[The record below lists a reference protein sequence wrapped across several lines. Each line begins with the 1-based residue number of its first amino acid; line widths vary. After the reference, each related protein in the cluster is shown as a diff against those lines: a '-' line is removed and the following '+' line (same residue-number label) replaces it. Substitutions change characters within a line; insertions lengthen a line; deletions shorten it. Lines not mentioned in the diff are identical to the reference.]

1 MIKFLALVVLAMI
14 LAIAPVAIAAQPL
27 FVAYPPPN
35 HQTTVDRIFLIG
47 TAPPSGQVLVNG
59 NQIPRTQAGHFAP
72 TFPLQVGENVFIL
85 RYKNQEVKIKV
96 TRQPSQAA
104 IPLGLAF
111 AKDSLTPKVDV
122 ATLPGEYIC
131 FGAIAPMNAQVSVKL
146 AGEIIPLKA
155 RSQVELPDNKSV
167 LLGENSPI
175 KTGTQQYQG
184 CAKTPP
190 NPPLVRGGIESDT
203 PLLRGGIESDTPLL
217 RGGIESDTSLARGI
231 ESDTSLARGI
241 ESDTSLARGIESDT
255 SLARGIESDTS
266 LARGIK
272 SDTSLARGIESDTS
286 LARGIESDTS
296 LARGIESDTSLA
308 REGIQSDTQINN
320 SKKVDLGVPVF
331 ELTMNNQTV
340 SQQGT
345 GKISILSPADLEVA
359 EVTAEPGVAR
369 TGASTD
375 FSRMTPLPKGTR
387 ATIIGR
393 EGEWIRLDYGAW
405 IKASEV
411 KIVKDTV
418 PPRSLIRSARSR
430 QVPGWTEVLFP
441 LEIPVPVTVQEGSG
455 TFTLT
460 LYNTTAQTDIIRL
473 DDDPVISLL
482 TWQQISPLQ
491 LQYTFNLKSAQQWG
505 YKLRYDGTTLVLSLK
520 HPPVKA
526 SQMANPPAKPLSGIK
541 ILLDPGH
548 GGPEDSGG
556 VGPTGYRE
564 KTVALIVSKLVRQE
578 LVNRGANVVMTR
590 VEDVDL
596 DLPPR
601 VEMIQK
607 EAPAIAISL
616 HYNALPDNGDA
627 INTKGVGAFWF
638 HPQAHSLAMFLHN
651 YLVAKLN
658 RPSYGVFWN
667 NLAMTRPAVAPSVLM
682 ELGFMINPD
691 EFEWIVN
698 ATEQQK
704 LAEAIAQG
712 IIEWFAS
719 VK

>member
-1 MIKFLALVVLAMI
+1 MFGMIV
-14 LAIAPVAIAAQPL
+14 AIASVAVAAQPL
-27 FVAYPPPN
+27 FVAYPPAN
-35 HQTTVDRIFLIG
+35 HKTTADRIFSIG
-47 TAPPSGQVLVNG
+47 TAPPPGEVSVNG
-59 NQIPRTQAGHFAP
+59 NQISRTAAGHFAP
-72 TFPLQVGENVFIL
+72 TFPLQLGENVFTL
-85 RYKNQEVKIKV
+85 RYENQEVKIKV
-96 TRQPSQAA
+96 TRESNQPEV
-104 IPLGLAF
+104 PVGLAF

-122 ATLPGEYIC
+122 ASLPGEYIC
-131 FGAIAPMNAQVSVKL
+131 FGAIAPANAQVSVKL
-146 AGEIIPLKA
+146 AGVTIPLKA

-175 KTGTQQYQG
+175 KKDGSQQYQG

-190 NPPLVRGGIESDT
+190 NPPLARGGNESNA
-203 PLLRGGIESDTPLL
+203 P
-217 RGGIESDTSLARGI
+217 LARGGN
-231 ESDTSLARGI
+231 ESNSSLPKGEKI
-241 ESDTSLARGIESDT
+241 
-255 SLARGIESDTS
+255 
-266 LARGIK
+266 
-272 SDTSLARGIESDTS
+272 
-286 LARGIESDTS
+286 
-296 LARGIESDTSLA
+296 
-308 REGIQSDTQINN
+308 
-320 SKKVDLGVPVF
+320 DLGVPLF
-331 ELTMNNQTV
+331 ELTMNDRTI

-345 GKISILSPADLEVA
+345 GKISILSPAELEVA
-359 EVTAEPGVAR
+359 EVKAEPGVAR

-387 ATIIGR
+387 ATVIGR

-411 KIVKDTV
+411 QIVKDAV
-418 PPRSLIRSARSR
+418 PPRSIIRSARSR
-430 QVPGWTEVLFP
+430 QVSGWTEVLFP
-441 LEIPVPVTVQEGSG
+441 LETPVPVTVQEGER

-482 TWQQISPLQ
+482 AWQQISPLQ
-491 LQYTFNLKSAQQWG
+491 VQYTFNLKSAQQWG

-520 HPPVKA
+520 HPPAKTSMMPV
-526 SQMANPPAKPLSGIK
+526 SQAKPLSGIK
-541 ILLDPGH
+541 ILIDPGH
-548 GGPEDSGG
+548 GGPQDSGA
-556 VGPTGYRE
+556 VGPAGMRE
-564 KTVALIVSKLVRQE
+564 KTVALIVSKLVQEE
-578 LVNRGANVVMTR
+578 LVNRGANVLMTR

-607 EAPAIAISL
+607 EEPAIAISI

-682 ELGFMINPD
+682 ELGFMINPE

-698 ATEQQK
+698 PTEQKK

-712 IIEWFAS
+712 VTEWFAS

>member
-1 MIKFLALVVLAMI
+1 MPSPYGDIECTLIKLMKKFLGLVVFGMI
-14 LAIAPVAIAAQPL
+14 LAIASVAVAAQPL
-27 FVAYPPPN
+27 FVAYPPAN

-47 TAPPSGQVLVNG
+47 TAPPAGQVSVNG
-59 NQIPRTQAGHFAP
+59 NLISRNTAGHFAP
-72 TFPLQVGENVFIL
+72 TFPLQLGENIFTL
-85 RYKNQEVKIKV
+85 RYQNQQVKIKV
-96 TRQPSQAA
+96 TRQPNQ
-104 IPLGLAF
+104 PQVPVGLAF

-122 ATLPGEYIC
+122 ASLPGEYIC
-131 FGAIAPMNAQVSVKL
+131 FGAIAPRNAQVVVKF
-146 AGEIIPLKA
+146 ADVTIPLKA

-175 KTGTQQYQG
+175 KNGGGEQYQG

-190 NPPLVRGGIESDT
+190 NPTLPTGGNESNYQLT
-203 PLLRGGIESDTPLL
+203 NG
-217 RGGIESDTSLARGI
+217 
-231 ESDTSLARGI
+231 
-241 ESDTSLARGIESDT
+241 
-255 SLARGIESDTS
+255 
-266 LARGIK
+266 
-272 SDTSLARGIESDTS
+272 
-286 LARGIESDTS
+286 
-296 LARGIESDTSLA
+296 
-308 REGIQSDTQINN
+308 
-320 SKKVDLGVPVF
+320 KKVDLGVPVF

-340 SQQGT
+340 SQTGT
-345 GKISILSPADLEVA
+345 GKISILSPAELEIA

-387 ATIIGR
+387 ATITGR
-393 EGEWIRLDYGAW
+393 EGEWVRLDYGAW

-411 KIVKDTV
+411 RIVKDAV
-418 PPRSLIRSARSR
+418 PVRSIIRSARSR

-441 LEIPVPVTVQEGSG
+441 LEIPVPVTVQEGER

-473 DDDPVISLL
+473 DDDPVISRL

-491 LQYTFNLKSAQQWG
+491 VQYTFNLKSVQQWG

-520 HPPVKA
+520 HPPVQAGKIPV
-526 SQMANPPAKPLSGIK
+526 SSEKPLSGIK

-548 GGPEDSGG
+548 GGPQDSGG

-564 KTVALIVSKLVRQE
+564 KTVALIMSKLVRSE

-596 DLPPR
+596 DLLPR
-601 VEMIQK
+601 VQMIQK
-607 EAPAIAISL
+607 EEPAIAISI

-638 HPQAHSLAMFLHN
+638 NPQSHSLAIFLQN

-667 NLAMTRPAVAPSVLM
+667 NLAMTRPAVTPSVLM

-698 ATEQQK
+698 PTEQKK
-704 LAEAIAQG
+704 LAEAMAQG
-712 IIEWFAS
+712 ITEWFAS
-719 VK
+719 VQS

>member
-1 MIKFLALVVLAMI
+1 MLGIVLS
-14 LAIAPVAIAAQPL
+14 IASVAVAAQPL
-27 FVAYPPPN
+27 FVAYPPAN
-35 HQTTVDRIFLIG
+35 HKTTADRIFLIG
-47 TAPPSGQVLVNG
+47 TAPPAGQVSVNG
-59 NQIPRTQAGHFAP
+59 SQISRTAAGHFAP
-72 TFPLQVGENVFIL
+72 TFPLQLGENVFSL
-85 RYKNQEVKIKV
+85 RYQNQQVKIQV
-96 TRQPSQAA
+96 TRQSNQPEVPA
-104 IPLGLAF
+104 GLAF

-122 ATLPGEYIC
+122 ASLPGEYIC
-131 FGAIAPMNAQVSVKL
+131 FGAIAPANAQVSVKL
-146 AGEIIPLKA
+146 AGVTIPLKA

-175 KTGTQQYQG
+175 KKGGSEQYQG
-184 CAKTPP
+184 CAKTP
-190 NPPLVRGGIESDT
+190 E
-203 PLLRGGIESDTPLL
+203 
-217 RGGIESDTSLARGI
+217 
-231 ESDTSLARGI
+231 
-241 ESDTSLARGIESDT
+241 
-255 SLARGIESDTS
+255 
-266 LARGIK
+266 
-272 SDTSLARGIESDTS
+272 
-286 LARGIESDTS
+286 
-296 LARGIESDTSLA
+296 
-308 REGIQSDTQINN
+308 N
-320 SKKVDLGVPVF
+320 SPSSKGEKLEFGVPLF
-331 ELTMNNQTV
+331 ELTVNNQTI
-340 SQQGT
+340 SQSGT
-345 GKISILSPADLEVA
+345 GKISILSPAELEVA

-387 ATIIGR
+387 AAITGR

-411 KIVKDTV
+411 RIVKDAV
-418 PPRSLIRSARSR
+418 PPRSIIRSARSR
-430 QVPGWTEVLFP
+430 QVSGWTEVLFP
-441 LEIPVPVTVQEGSG
+441 LETPVPVTVQEGEK
-455 TFTLT
+455 TFNLT

-473 DDDPVISLL
+473 DDDPVISRLA
-482 TWQQISPLQ
+482 WQQISPLQ
-491 LQYTFNLKSAQQWG
+491 VQYTFNLKSAQHWG

-520 HPPVKA
+520 HPPVRSGKMPDP
-526 SQMANPPAKPLSGIK
+526 QEKPLSGIK

-548 GGPEDSGG
+548 GGPQDSGG

-564 KTVALIVSKLVRQE
+564 KAVALIVSKLVREE

-607 EAPAIAISL
+607 EEPAIAISL

-638 HPQAHSLAMFLHN
+638 HPQAHSLGMFLHN

-682 ELGFMINPD
+682 ELGFMINPE

-698 ATEQQK
+698 PTEQKK

-712 IIEWFAS
+712 ITEWFAS

>member
-1 MIKFLALVVLAMI
+1 MRKFLGLVVFGMI
-14 LAIAPVAIAAQPL
+14 IAIASVAVAAQPL
-27 FVAYPPPN
+27 FVAYPPAN
-35 HQTTVDRIFLIG
+35 HKTIADRIFLIG
-47 TAPPSGQVLVNG
+47 TAPPTGQVSVNG
-59 NQIPRTQAGHFAP
+59 NQISRTAAGHFAP
-72 TFPLQVGENVFIL
+72 TFPLQLGENVFSL
-85 RYKNQEVKIKV
+85 RYENQLVKIQV
-96 TRQPSQAA
+96 TRQSNQPEVPA
-104 IPLGLAF
+104 GLAF

-122 ATLPGEYIC
+122 ASLPGEYIC
-131 FGAIAPMNAQVSVKL
+131 FGAIAPANATVLVKL
-146 AGEIIPLKA
+146 AGATIPLKA

-167 LLGENSPI
+167 LLGENSPV
-175 KTGTQQYQG
+175 KKGGSEQYQG
-184 CAKTPP
+184 CAKTPAD
-190 NPPLVRGGIESDT
+190 S
-203 PLLRGGIESDTPLL
+203 
-217 RGGIESDTSLARGI
+217 SL
-231 ESDTSLARGI
+231 E
-241 ESDTSLARGIESDT
+241 
-255 SLARGIESDTS
+255 
-266 LARGIK
+266 
-272 SDTSLARGIESDTS
+272 
-286 LARGIESDTS
+286 
-296 LARGIESDTSLA
+296 
-308 REGIQSDTQINN
+308 N
-320 SKKVDLGVPVF
+320 SKKVDLGVPLF
-331 ELTMNNQTV
+331 ELTINNQTI

-345 GKISILSPADLEVA
+345 GKISILSPAELEIA
-359 EVTAEPGVAR
+359 EVTSEAGVAR

-387 ATIIGR
+387 ATVTGR

-411 KIVKDTV
+411 RIVKDAV
-418 PPRSLIRSARSR
+418 PVRSIIRSARSR
-430 QVPGWTEVLFP
+430 QVSGWTEVLFP
-441 LEIPVPVTVQEGSG
+441 LETPVPVTVQEGEK

-473 DDDPVISLL
+473 DDDPVISRLA
-482 TWQQISPLQ
+482 WQQISPLQ
-491 LQYTFNLKSAQQWG
+491 VQYTFNLKSAQHWG

-520 HPPVKA
+520 HPPVRSGKMPDP
-526 SQMANPPAKPLSGIK
+526 QEKPLSGIK
-541 ILLDPGH
+541 ILIDAGH

-564 KTVALIVSKLVRQE
+564 KTVALIVSKLVRSE

-607 EAPAIAISL
+607 EEPAIAISI

-638 HPQAHSLAMFLHN
+638 HPQAHSLGMFLHN

-667 NLAMTRPAVAPSVLM
+667 NLAMTRSAVAPSVLM
-682 ELGFMINPD
+682 ELGFMINPE

-698 ATEQQK
+698 PTQQQK

-712 IIEWFAS
+712 ITEWFAS
-719 VK
+719 VE

>member
-1 MIKFLALVVLAMI
+1 
-14 LAIAPVAIAAQPL
+14 
-27 FVAYPPPN
+27 
-35 HQTTVDRIFLIG
+35 
-47 TAPPSGQVLVNG
+47 
-59 NQIPRTQAGHFAP
+59 
-72 TFPLQVGENVFIL
+72 
-85 RYKNQEVKIKV
+85 
-96 TRQPSQAA
+96 
-104 IPLGLAF
+104 LAF

-122 ATLPGEYIC
+122 ASLPGEYIC
-131 FGAIAPMNAQVSVKL
+131 FGAIAPANAQVSVKL
-146 AGEIIPLKA
+146 AGVTIPLKA

-175 KTGTQQYQG
+175 EKGGSEQYQG

-190 NPPLVRGGIESDT
+190 NPPL
-203 PLLRGGIESDTPLL
+203 LRGGNESNAALAT
-217 RGGIESDTSLARGI
+217 GGNESNSSLPKGEKI
-231 ESDTSLARGI
+231 
-241 ESDTSLARGIESDT
+241 
-255 SLARGIESDTS
+255 
-266 LARGIK
+266 
-272 SDTSLARGIESDTS
+272 
-286 LARGIESDTS
+286 
-296 LARGIESDTSLA
+296 
-308 REGIQSDTQINN
+308 
-320 SKKVDLGVPVF
+320 DLGVPLF
-331 ELTMNNQTV
+331 ELTMNDRTI

-345 GKISILSPADLEVA
+345 GKISILSPAELEIA

-387 ATIIGR
+387 ATVIGR

-411 KIVKDTV
+411 QIVKDAV
-418 PPRSLIRSARSR
+418 PPRSIIRSARSR
-430 QVPGWTEVLFP
+430 QVSGWTEVLFP
-441 LEIPVPVTVQEGSG
+441 LETPVPVTVQEGER

-473 DDDPVISLL
+473 DDDPVISRLA
-482 TWQQISPLQ
+482 WQQISPLQ
-491 LQYTFNLKSAQQWG
+491 VQYTFNLKSAQQWG

-520 HPPVKA
+520 HPP
-526 SQMANPPAKPLSGIK
+526 ANTSMMPISPEKPLSGIK
-541 ILLDPGH
+541 ILIDAGH
-548 GGPEDSGG
+548 GGPQDSGAVSP
-556 VGPTGYRE
+556 VGIRE
-564 KTVALIVSKLVRQE
+564 KTVALIVSKLVQQE

-607 EAPAIAISL
+607 EEPAIAISI

-682 ELGFMINPD
+682 ELGFMINPE

-698 ATEQQK
+698 PTEQKK

-712 IIEWFAS
+712 VTEWFAS

>member
-1 MIKFLALVVLAMI
+1 MIKFLGLLVLGMI
-14 LAIAPVAIAAQPL
+14 LAIASVAVAAQPL
-27 FVAYPPPN
+27 FVAYPPAN
-35 HQTTVDRIFLIG
+35 HQTTASRIFLIG
-47 TAPPSGQVLVNG
+47 TAPATGDVSVNG
-59 NQIPRTQAGHFAP
+59 NRISRTAVGHFAP
-72 TFPLQVGENVFIL
+72 SFPLQIGENLFTL
-85 RYKNQEVKIKV
+85 RYENQEVKIQVK
-96 TRQPSQAA
+96 RQSNQPEV
-104 IPLGLAF
+104 PVGLAF
-111 AKDSLTPKVDV
+111 AKDSLTPKVDL
-122 ATLPGEYIC
+122 ASLPGEYIC
-131 FGAIAPMNAQVSVKL
+131 FGAIAPVNAEVSVKL
-146 AGEIIPLKA
+146 AGVTIPLKA

-175 KTGTQQYQG
+175 KKGGSEQYQG
-184 CAKTPP
+184 CAKTPANSQLP
-190 NPPLVRGGIESDT
+190 
-203 PLLRGGIESDTPLL
+203 
-217 RGGIESDTSLARGI
+217 
-231 ESDTSLARGI
+231 
-241 ESDTSLARGIESDT
+241 
-255 SLARGIESDTS
+255 
-266 LARGIK
+266 
-272 SDTSLARGIESDTS
+272 
-286 LARGIESDTS
+286 
-296 LARGIESDTSLA
+296 
-308 REGIQSDTQINN
+308 N
-320 SKKVDLGVPVF
+320 SKKVDLGVPLF
-331 ELTMNNQTV
+331 ELTMNDKTI
-340 SQQGT
+340 SQEGT
-345 GKISILSPADLEVA
+345 GKISILSPAELEVA
-359 EVTAEPGVAR
+359 EVTAEAGVAR

-387 ATIIGR
+387 ATITGR

-411 KIVKDTV
+411 QIVKDAV
-418 PPRSLIRSARSR
+418 PPRSIIRSARSR
-430 QVPGWTEVLFP
+430 QIPDWTEVLFP
-441 LEIPVPVTVQEGSG
+441 LEIPVPVTVQSG
-455 TFTLT
+455 EKTFTLT

-473 DDDPVISLL
+473 DDDPVISRLA
-482 TWQQISPLQ
+482 WQQISPLQ
-491 LQYTFNLKSAQQWG
+491 VQYTFHLKSAQQWG

-520 HPPVKA
+520 HPPVRSGKMPDP
-526 SQMANPPAKPLSGIK
+526 QKQPLSGIK

-564 KTVALIVSKLVRQE
+564 KTVALIVSKLVREE

-607 EAPAIAISL
+607 EAPAIAIAI

-682 ELGFMINPD
+682 ELGFMINPE

-698 ATEQQK
+698 QTEQKK

-712 IIEWFAS
+712 ITEWFAS
-719 VK
+719 VQ

>member
-1 MIKFLALVVLAMI
+1 MFGMIA
-14 LAIAPVAIAAQPL
+14 AIASVAVAAQPL
-27 FVAYPPPN
+27 FVAYPPAN
-35 HQTTVDRIFLIG
+35 HKTTADRIFLIG
-47 TAPPSGQVLVNG
+47 TAPPPGQVLVNG
-59 NQIPRTQAGHFAP
+59 NQISRTAAGHFAP
-72 TFPLQVGENVFIL
+72 TFPLQLGENVFTL
-85 RYKNQEVKIKV
+85 RYENQEVKIKV
-96 TRQPSQAA
+96 TRQSNQPEA
-104 IPLGLAF
+104 PVGLAF

-122 ATLPGEYIC
+122 ASLPGEYIC
-131 FGAIAPMNAQVSVKL
+131 FGAIAPANAQVSVKL
-146 AGEIIPLKA
+146 AGVTIPLKA

-167 LLGENSPI
+167 LLGENSPL
-175 KTGTQQYQG
+175 KKSGSEQYQG
-184 CAKTPP
+184 CGKTPE
-190 NPPLVRGGIESDT
+190 N
-203 PLLRGGIESDTPLL
+203 
-217 RGGIESDTSLARGI
+217 SL
-231 ESDTSLARGI
+231 S
-241 ESDTSLARGIESDT
+241 
-255 SLARGIESDTS
+255 
-266 LARGIK
+266 
-272 SDTSLARGIESDTS
+272 
-286 LARGIESDTS
+286 
-296 LARGIESDTSLA
+296 
-308 REGIQSDTQINN
+308 
-320 SKKVDLGVPVF
+320 SKGEKVDLGVPSF
-331 ELTMNNQTV
+331 ELTMNDRTI

-345 GKISILSPADLEVA
+345 GKISILSPAELEIA

-411 KIVKDTV
+411 QIVKDAV
-418 PPRSLIRSARSR
+418 PARSIIRSARSR
-430 QVPGWTEVLFP
+430 QVSGWTEVLFP
-441 LEIPVPVTVQEGSG
+441 LETPVPVTVQEGER

-473 DDDPVISLL
+473 DDDPVISRLA
-482 TWQQISPLQ
+482 WQQISPLQ
-491 LQYTFNLKSAQQWG
+491 VQYTFNLKSAQQWG

-520 HPPVKA
+520 HPPMNTSIMPV
-526 SQMANPPAKPLSGIK
+526 SQAKPLSGIK
-541 ILLDPGH
+541 ILIDPGH
-548 GGPEDSGG
+548 GGPQDSGAVSP
-556 VGPTGYRE
+556 VGIRE
-564 KTVALIVSKLVRQE
+564 KTVALIVSKLVQE
-578 LVNRGANVVMTR
+578 KLVNRGANVLMTR

-607 EAPAIAISL
+607 EEPAIAISI
-616 HYNALPDNGDA
+616 HYNALPDNGDT

-682 ELGFMINPD
+682 ELGFMINPE

-698 ATEQQK
+698 PTEQKK

-712 IIEWFAS
+712 VTEWFAS
-719 VK
+719 VT

>member
-1 MIKFLALVVLAMI
+1 MFGMIV
-14 LAIAPVAIAAQPL
+14 AIASVAVAAQPL
-27 FVAYPPPN
+27 FVAYPPAN
-35 HQTTVDRIFLIG
+35 HKTIADRIFLIG
-47 TAPPSGQVLVNG
+47 TAPPPGQVLVNG
-59 NQIPRTQAGHFAP
+59 NQISRTAAGHFAP
-72 TFPLQVGENVFIL
+72 TFPLQIGENLFTL
-85 RYKNQEVKIKV
+85 RYENQEVKIKV
-96 TRQPSQAA
+96 TRQSNQPEV
-104 IPLGLAF
+104 PVGLAF

-122 ATLPGEYIC
+122 ASLPGEYIC
-131 FGAIAPMNAQVSVKL
+131 FGAIAPANAQVSVKL
-146 AGEIIPLKA
+146 AGVTIPLKA

-175 KTGTQQYQG
+175 KKGGSEQYQG
-184 CAKTPP
+184 CGKTPP
-190 NPPLVRGGIESDT
+190 NPPL
-203 PLLRGGIESDTPLL
+203 LRGGNEYNAA
-217 RGGIESDTSLARGI
+217 LARAGN
-231 ESDTSLARGI
+231 ESNSSL
-241 ESDTSLARGIESDT
+241 
-255 SLARGIESDTS
+255 
-266 LARGIK
+266 
-272 SDTSLARGIESDTS
+272 
-286 LARGIESDTS
+286 
-296 LARGIESDTSLA
+296 
-308 REGIQSDTQINN
+308 
-320 SKKVDLGVPVF
+320 SKVEKVDLGVPIF
-331 ELTMNNQTV
+331 ELTMNDRTI

-345 GKISILSPADLEVA
+345 GKISILSPADLEIA

-387 ATIIGR
+387 ATVIGR
-393 EGEWIRLDYGAW
+393 EGEWLRLDYGAW

-411 KIVKDTV
+411 QIVNDAV
-418 PPRSLIRSARSR
+418 PPRSIIRSARSR
-430 QVPGWTEVLFP
+430 QVSGWTEVLFP
-441 LEIPVPVTVQEGSG
+441 LETPVPVTVQEGER

-473 DDDPVISLL
+473 DDDPVISRLA
-482 TWQQISPLQ
+482 WQQISPLQ
-491 LQYTFNLKSAQQWG
+491 VQYTFNLKSAQQWG

-520 HPPVKA
+520 HPPVNTSMMPV
-526 SQMANPPAKPLSGIK
+526 SQAKPLSGIK
-541 ILLDPGH
+541 ILIDPGH
-548 GGPEDSGG
+548 GGSQDSGA
-556 VGPTGYRE
+556 VGPAGIRE
-564 KTVALIVSKLVRQE
+564 KAVALIVSKLVQEE

-607 EAPAIAISL
+607 EEPAIAISI

-682 ELGFMINPD
+682 ELGFMINPE

-698 ATEQQK
+698 PTEQKK

-712 IIEWFAS
+712 VTEWFAS

>member
-1 MIKFLALVVLAMI
+1 MLGMI
-14 LAIAPVAIAAQPL
+14 LAIASVAVAAQPL
-27 FVAYPPPN
+27 FVAYPPAN
-35 HQTTVDRIFLIG
+35 HQTTASRIFLIG
-47 TAPPSGQVLVNG
+47 TAPATGDVSVNG
-59 NQIPRTQAGHFAP
+59 NRISRTAVGHFAP
-72 TFPLQVGENVFIL
+72 SFPLQIGENLFTL
-85 RYKNQEVKIKV
+85 RYENQEVKIQVK
-96 TRQPSQAA
+96 RQSNQPEV
-104 IPLGLAF
+104 PVGLAF
-111 AKDSLTPKVDV
+111 AKDSLTPKVDL
-122 ATLPGEYIC
+122 ASLPGEYIC
-131 FGAIAPMNAQVSVKL
+131 FGAIAPVNAEVSVKL
-146 AGEIIPLKA
+146 AGLTIPLKA

-175 KTGTQQYQG
+175 KKGGSEQYQG
-184 CAKTPP
+184 CAKTPANSQLP
-190 NPPLVRGGIESDT
+190 
-203 PLLRGGIESDTPLL
+203 
-217 RGGIESDTSLARGI
+217 
-231 ESDTSLARGI
+231 
-241 ESDTSLARGIESDT
+241 
-255 SLARGIESDTS
+255 
-266 LARGIK
+266 
-272 SDTSLARGIESDTS
+272 
-286 LARGIESDTS
+286 
-296 LARGIESDTSLA
+296 
-308 REGIQSDTQINN
+308 N
-320 SKKVDLGVPVF
+320 SKKVDLGVPLF
-331 ELTMNNQTV
+331 ELTMNDQTI
-340 SQQGT
+340 SQEGT
-345 GKISILSPADLEVA
+345 GKISILSPAELEVA
-359 EVTAEPGVAR
+359 EVTAEAGVAR

-387 ATIIGR
+387 ATITGR

-411 KIVKDTV
+411 QIVKDAV
-418 PPRSLIRSARSR
+418 PPRSIIRSARSR

-441 LEIPVPVTVQEGSG
+441 LEIPVPVTVQSG
-455 TFTLT
+455 EKTFTLT

-473 DDDPVISLL
+473 DDDPVISRLA
-482 TWQQISPLQ
+482 WQQISPLQ
-491 LQYTFNLKSAQQWG
+491 VQYTFNLKSAQQWG

-520 HPPVKA
+520 HPPAKTSMMPM
-526 SQMANPPAKPLSGIK
+526 SQEKPLSGIK

-548 GGPEDSGG
+548 GGPQDSGA
-556 VGPTGYRE
+556 VSPTGIRE
-564 KTVALIVSKLVRQE
+564 KTVALIVSKLVREE

-607 EAPAIAISL
+607 EAPAIAISI

-682 ELGFMINPD
+682 ELGFMINPE

-698 ATEQQK
+698 QTEQKK

-712 IIEWFAS
+712 ITEWFAS
-719 VK
+719 VQ

>member
-1 MIKFLALVVLAMI
+1 MRKFLGLVVFGMI
-14 LAIAPVAIAAQPL
+14 IAIASVAVAAQPL
-27 FVAYPPPN
+27 FVAYPPAN
-35 HQTTVDRIFLIG
+35 HKTIADRIFLIG
-47 TAPPSGQVLVNG
+47 TAPPTGQVSVNG
-59 NQIPRTQAGHFAP
+59 NQISRTAAGHFAP
-72 TFPLQVGENVFIL
+72 TFPLQIGENVFSL
-85 RYKNQEVKIKV
+85 RYENQLVKIQV
-96 TRQPSQAA
+96 TRQSNQPEVPA
-104 IPLGLAF
+104 GLAF

-122 ATLPGEYIC
+122 ASLPGEYIC
-131 FGAIAPMNAQVSVKL
+131 FGAIAPANATVLVKL
-146 AGEIIPLKA
+146 AGATIPLKA

-175 KTGTQQYQG
+175 KKGGSEQYQG
-184 CAKTPP
+184 CAKTPAD
-190 NPPLVRGGIESDT
+190 S
-203 PLLRGGIESDTPLL
+203 
-217 RGGIESDTSLARGI
+217 SL
-231 ESDTSLARGI
+231 E
-241 ESDTSLARGIESDT
+241 
-255 SLARGIESDTS
+255 
-266 LARGIK
+266 
-272 SDTSLARGIESDTS
+272 
-286 LARGIESDTS
+286 
-296 LARGIESDTSLA
+296 
-308 REGIQSDTQINN
+308 N
-320 SKKVDLGVPVF
+320 SKKVDLGVPLF
-331 ELTMNNQTV
+331 ELTINNQTIG
-340 SQQGT
+340 QQGT
-345 GKISILSPADLEVA
+345 GKISILSPAELEVA

-387 ATIIGR
+387 ATVTGR

-411 KIVKDTV
+411 RIVKDAV
-418 PPRSLIRSARSR
+418 PVRSIIRSARSR
-430 QVPGWTEVLFP
+430 QVSGWTEVLFP
-441 LEIPVPVTVQEGSG
+441 LETPVPVTVQEGEK

-473 DDDPVISLL
+473 DDDPVISRLA
-482 TWQQISPLQ
+482 WQQISPLQ
-491 LQYTFNLKSAQQWG
+491 VQYTFNLKSAQHWG

-520 HPPVKA
+520 HPPVRSGKMPDP
-526 SQMANPPAKPLSGIK
+526 QEKPLSGIK
-541 ILLDPGH
+541 ILIDAGH

-564 KTVALIVSKLVRQE
+564 KTVALIVSKLVRSE

-607 EAPAIAISL
+607 EEPAIAISI

-638 HPQAHSLAMFLHN
+638 HPQAHSLGMFLHN

-667 NLAMTRPAVAPSVLM
+667 NLAMTRSAVAPSVLM
-682 ELGFMINPD
+682 ELGFMINPE

-698 ATEQQK
+698 PTQQQK

-712 IIEWFAS
+712 ITEWFAS
-719 VK
+719 VE

>member
-1 MIKFLALVVLAMI
+1 MRKFLGLVVFGMI
-14 LAIAPVAIAAQPL
+14 IAIASVAVAAQPL
-27 FVAYPPPN
+27 FVAYPPAN
-35 HQTTVDRIFLIG
+35 HKTIADRIFLIG
-47 TAPPSGQVLVNG
+47 TAPPTGQVSVNG
-59 NQIPRTQAGHFAP
+59 NQISRTAAGHFAP
-72 TFPLQVGENVFIL
+72 TFPLQIGENVFSL
-85 RYKNQEVKIKV
+85 RYENQLVKIQV
-96 TRQPSQAA
+96 TRQSNQPEVPA
-104 IPLGLAF
+104 GLAF

-122 ATLPGEYIC
+122 ASLPGEYIC
-131 FGAIAPMNAQVSVKL
+131 FGAIAPANATVSVKL
-146 AGEIIPLKA
+146 AGATIPLKA

-175 KTGTQQYQG
+175 KKGGSEQYQG

-190 NPPLVRGGIESDT
+190 TPPLSRGGDESN
-203 PLLRGGIESDTPLL
+203 S
-217 RGGIESDTSLARGI
+217 SL
-231 ESDTSLARGI
+231 E
-241 ESDTSLARGIESDT
+241 
-255 SLARGIESDTS
+255 
-266 LARGIK
+266 
-272 SDTSLARGIESDTS
+272 
-286 LARGIESDTS
+286 
-296 LARGIESDTSLA
+296 
-308 REGIQSDTQINN
+308 N
-320 SKKVDLGVPVF
+320 SKKVDLGVPLF
-331 ELTMNNQTV
+331 ELTINNQTI

-345 GKISILSPADLEVA
+345 GKILILSPAELEVA

-387 ATIIGR
+387 ATVTGR

-411 KIVKDTV
+411 RIVKDAV
-418 PPRSLIRSARSR
+418 PVRSIIRSARSR
-430 QVPGWTEVLFP
+430 QVSGWTEVLFP
-441 LEIPVPVTVQEGSG
+441 LETPVPVTVQEGEK

-473 DDDPVISLL
+473 DDDPVISRLA
-482 TWQQISPLQ
+482 WQQILPLQ
-491 LQYTFNLKSAQQWG
+491 VQYTFNLKSAQHWG

-520 HPPVKA
+520 HPPVRSGKMPDP
-526 SQMANPPAKPLSGIK
+526 QEKPLSGIK
-541 ILLDPGH
+541 ILIDAGH

-564 KTVALIVSKLVRQE
+564 KTVALIVSKLVRSE

-607 EAPAIAISL
+607 EEPAIAISI

-638 HPQAHSLAMFLHN
+638 HPQAHSLGMFLHN

-667 NLAMTRPAVAPSVLM
+667 NLAMTRSAVAPSVLM
-682 ELGFMINPD
+682 ELGFMINPE

-698 ATEQQK
+698 PTQQQK

-712 IIEWFAS
+712 ITEWFAS
-719 VK
+719 VE

>member
-1 MIKFLALVVLAMI
+1 MII
-14 LAIAPVAIAAQPL
+14 AIASVAVAAQPL
-27 FVAYPPPN
+27 FVAYPPAN
-35 HQTTVDRIFLIG
+35 HKTIADRIFLIG
-47 TAPPSGQVLVNG
+47 TAPPTGQVSVNG
-59 NQIPRTQAGHFAP
+59 NQISRTAAGHFAP
-72 TFPLQVGENVFIL
+72 TFPLQLGENVFSL
-85 RYKNQEVKIKV
+85 RYENQLVKIQV
-96 TRQPSQAA
+96 TRQSNQPQVPA
-104 IPLGLAF
+104 GLAF

-122 ATLPGEYIC
+122 ASLPGEYIC
-131 FGAIAPMNAQVSVKL
+131 FGAIAPANATVLVKL
-146 AGEIIPLKA
+146 AGATIPLKA

-175 KTGTQQYQG
+175 KKGGSEQYQG
-184 CAKTPP
+184 CAKTPAD
-190 NPPLVRGGIESDT
+190 S
-203 PLLRGGIESDTPLL
+203 
-217 RGGIESDTSLARGI
+217 SL
-231 ESDTSLARGI
+231 E
-241 ESDTSLARGIESDT
+241 
-255 SLARGIESDTS
+255 
-266 LARGIK
+266 
-272 SDTSLARGIESDTS
+272 
-286 LARGIESDTS
+286 
-296 LARGIESDTSLA
+296 
-308 REGIQSDTQINN
+308 N
-320 SKKVDLGVPVF
+320 SKKVDLGVPLF
-331 ELTMNNQTV
+331 ELTINNQTI

-345 GKISILSPADLEVA
+345 GKISILSPPELEVA

-387 ATIIGR
+387 ATVTGR

-411 KIVKDTV
+411 RIVKDAV
-418 PPRSLIRSARSR
+418 PVRSIIRSARSR
-430 QVPGWTEVLFP
+430 QVSGWTEVLFP
-441 LEIPVPVTVQEGSG
+441 LETPVPVTVQEGEK

-473 DDDPVISLL
+473 DDDPVISRLA
-482 TWQQISPLQ
+482 WQQISPLQ
-491 LQYTFNLKSAQQWG
+491 VQYTFNLKSAQHWG

-520 HPPVKA
+520 HPPVRSGKMPDP
-526 SQMANPPAKPLSGIK
+526 QEKPLSGIK
-541 ILLDPGH
+541 ILIDAGH

-564 KTVALIVSKLVRQE
+564 KTVALIVSKLVRSE

-607 EAPAIAISL
+607 EEPAIAISI

-638 HPQAHSLAMFLHN
+638 HPQAHSLGMFLHN

-667 NLAMTRPAVAPSVLM
+667 NLAMTRSAVAPSVLM
-682 ELGFMINPD
+682 ELGFMINPE

-698 ATEQQK
+698 PTQQQK

-712 IIEWFAS
+712 ITEWFAS
-719 VK
+719 VE

>member
-1 MIKFLALVVLAMI
+1 VFGMIV
-14 LAIAPVAIAAQPL
+14 AIASVAVAAQPL
-27 FVAYPPPN
+27 FVAYPPAN
-35 HQTTVDRIFLIG
+35 HKTTADRIFLIG
-47 TAPPSGQVLVNG
+47 TAPPPGEVLVNG
-59 NQIPRTQAGHFAP
+59 NQISRTAVGHFAP
-72 TFPLQVGENVFIL
+72 TFPLQLGENLFTL
-85 RYKNQEVKIKV
+85 RYENQEVKIKV
-96 TRQPSQAA
+96 TRESNQPEV
-104 IPLGLAF
+104 PVGLAF

-122 ATLPGEYIC
+122 ASLPGEYIC
-131 FGAIAPMNAQVSVKL
+131 FGAIAPANAQVSVKL
-146 AGEIIPLKA
+146 AGVTIPLKA

-167 LLGENSPI
+167 LLGENSPL
-175 KTGTQQYQG
+175 KKGGSEQYQG
-184 CAKTPP
+184 CGKTPP
-190 NPPLVRGGIESDT
+190 NPPLARGGNESN
-203 PLLRGGIESDTPLL
+203 S
-217 RGGIESDTSLARGI
+217 SLPKGEKI
-231 ESDTSLARGI
+231 
-241 ESDTSLARGIESDT
+241 
-255 SLARGIESDTS
+255 
-266 LARGIK
+266 
-272 SDTSLARGIESDTS
+272 
-286 LARGIESDTS
+286 
-296 LARGIESDTSLA
+296 
-308 REGIQSDTQINN
+308 
-320 SKKVDLGVPVF
+320 DLGVPLF
-331 ELTMNNQTV
+331 ELTMNDRTI

-345 GKISILSPADLEVA
+345 GKISILSPADLEIA
-359 EVTAEPGVAR
+359 EVTADPGVAR

-411 KIVKDTV
+411 QIVKDAV
-418 PPRSLIRSARSR
+418 PPRSIIRSARSR
-430 QVPGWTEVLFP
+430 QVSGWTEVLFP
-441 LEIPVPVTVQEGSG
+441 LETPVPITVQEGER

-460 LYNTTAQTDIIRL
+460 LYNTTAQTDIIRI
-473 DDDPVISLL
+473 DDDPVISRLA
-482 TWQQISPLQ
+482 WQQISPLQ
-491 LQYTFNLKSAQQWG
+491 VQYTFNLKSAQQWG

-520 HPPVKA
+520 HPPVNTSMMPV
-526 SQMANPPAKPLSGIK
+526 SQAKPLSGIK
-541 ILLDPGH
+541 ILIDAGH
-548 GGPEDSGG
+548 GGPQDSGA
-556 VGPTGYRE
+556 VGPAGIRE
-564 KTVALIVSKLVRQE
+564 KTVALIVSKLVQEE

-607 EAPAIAISL
+607 EEPAIAISI

-682 ELGFMINPD
+682 ELGFMINPE

-698 ATEQQK
+698 PTEQKK

-712 IIEWFAS
+712 VTEWFAS

>member
-1 MIKFLALVVLAMI
+1 MLGMII
-14 LAIAPVAIAAQPL
+14 AIASVAVAAQPL
-27 FVAYPPPN
+27 FVAYPPAN
-35 HQTTVDRIFLIG
+35 HKTTADRIFLIG
-47 TAPPSGQVLVNG
+47 TAPPAGQVSVNG
-59 NQIPRTQAGHFAP
+59 SQISRTAAGHFAP
-72 TFPLQVGENVFIL
+72 TFPLQLGENVFSL
-85 RYKNQEVKIKV
+85 RYQNQQVKIQV
-96 TRQPSQAA
+96 TRQSNQPEVPA
-104 IPLGLAF
+104 GLAF

-122 ATLPGEYIC
+122 ASLPGEYIC
-131 FGAIAPMNAQVSVKL
+131 FGAIAPANAAVSVKL
-146 AGEIIPLKA
+146 AGVTIPLKA

-175 KTGTQQYQG
+175 KKGGSEQYQG
-184 CAKTPP
+184 CAKTPA
-190 NPPLVRGGIESDT
+190 NS
-203 PLLRGGIESDTPLL
+203 
-217 RGGIESDTSLARGI
+217 SLEKA
-231 ESDTSLARGI
+231 
-241 ESDTSLARGIESDT
+241 
-255 SLARGIESDTS
+255 
-266 LARGIK
+266 
-272 SDTSLARGIESDTS
+272 
-286 LARGIESDTS
+286 
-296 LARGIESDTSLA
+296 
-308 REGIQSDTQINN
+308 Q
-320 SKKVDLGVPVF
+320 KVDLGVPLF
-331 ELTMNNQTV
+331 ELTANNQTI
-340 SQQGT
+340 SQEGT
-345 GKISILSPADLEVA
+345 SKISILSPAELEVA

-387 ATIIGR
+387 AAITGR

-411 KIVKDTV
+411 RIVKDAV
-418 PPRSLIRSARSR
+418 PARSIIRSARSR
-430 QVPGWTEVLFP
+430 QVSGWTEVLFP
-441 LEIPVPVTVQEGSG
+441 LEIPVPVTVQEGEK
-455 TFTLT
+455 TFNLT

-473 DDDPVISLL
+473 DDDPVISRLA
-482 TWQQISPLQ
+482 WQQISPLQ
-491 LQYTFNLKSAQQWG
+491 VQYTFSLKSAQQWG

-520 HPPVKA
+520 HPPVRSGKMPDP
-526 SQMANPPAKPLSGIK
+526 QEKPLSGIK

-548 GGPEDSGG
+548 GGPQDSGG

-564 KTVALIVSKLVRQE
+564 KTVALIVSKLVQEE

-607 EAPAIAISL
+607 EEPAIAISL

-638 HPQAHSLAMFLHN
+638 HPQAHSLGMFLHN

-682 ELGFMINPD
+682 ELGFMINPE

-698 ATEQQK
+698 PTEQKK

-712 IIEWFAS
+712 ITEWFAS
-719 VK
+719 VQ

>member
-1 MIKFLALVVLAMI
+1 MFGMI
-14 LAIAPVAIAAQPL
+14 LAIASVAVAAPPL
-27 FVAYPPPN
+27 FVAYPPAN

-47 TAPPSGQVLVNG
+47 TAPPAGQVSVNG
-59 NQIPRTQAGHFAP
+59 NQISRTAAGHFAP
-72 TFPLQVGENVFIL
+72 TFPLQLGENVFAL
-85 RYKNQEVKIKV
+85 RYQNQEVKIKV
-96 TRQPSQAA
+96 TRQPNQ
-104 IPLGLAF
+104 PQVPVGLAF
-111 AKDSLTPKVDV
+111 AKDSLTPKVDM
-122 ATLPGEYIC
+122 ASLPGEYIC
-131 FGAIAPMNAQVSVKL
+131 FGAIAPTNAQVVVKL
-146 AGEIIPLKA
+146 ADVTIPLKA

-175 KTGTQQYQG
+175 KNGGGEQYQG
-184 CAKTPP
+184 CAKTPANSQLP
-190 NPPLVRGGIESDT
+190 ND
-203 PLLRGGIESDTPLL
+203 
-217 RGGIESDTSLARGI
+217 
-231 ESDTSLARGI
+231 
-241 ESDTSLARGIESDT
+241 
-255 SLARGIESDTS
+255 
-266 LARGIK
+266 
-272 SDTSLARGIESDTS
+272 
-286 LARGIESDTS
+286 
-296 LARGIESDTSLA
+296 
-308 REGIQSDTQINN
+308 
-320 SKKVDLGVPVF
+320 KKVDLGVPVF

-340 SQQGT
+340 SQTGT
-345 GKISILSPADLEVA
+345 GKISILSPAELEIA

-369 TGASTD
+369 TGANTD

-393 EGEWIRLDYGAW
+393 EGEWVRLDYGAW

-411 KIVKDTV
+411 RIVKDAV
-418 PPRSLIRSARSR
+418 PVRSLIRSARSR
-430 QVPGWTEVLFP
+430 QIPGWTEVLFP
-441 LEIPVPVTVQEGSG
+441 LEIPVPVTVQEAAGN
-455 TFTLT
+455 FTLT

-473 DDDPVISLL
+473 DDDPVISRL

-491 LQYTFNLKSAQQWG
+491 VQYTFNLKSVQQWG

-520 HPPVKA
+520 HPPVGAGKIPV
-526 SQMANPPAKPLSGIK
+526 SPEKPLSGIK

-548 GGPEDSGG
+548 GGPQDSGG

-564 KTVALIVSKLVRQE
+564 KTVALIVSKLVRSE

-596 DLPPR
+596 DLLPR

-607 EAPAIAISL
+607 EEPAIAISI

-638 HPQAHSLAMFLHN
+638 NPQSHSLAIFLQN

-667 NLAMTRPAVAPSVLM
+667 NLALTRPAVAPSVLM

-698 ATEQQK
+698 PTEQKK
-704 LAEAIAQG
+704 LAEAMAQG
-712 IIEWFAS
+712 ITEWFAS
-719 VK
+719 VQ

>member
-1 MIKFLALVVLAMI
+1 MLGMI
-14 LAIAPVAIAAQPL
+14 LAIASVAVAAQPL
-27 FVAYPPPN
+27 FVAYPPAN
-35 HQTTVDRIFLIG
+35 HKTTADRIFLIG
-47 TAPPSGQVLVNG
+47 TAPPAGQVSVNG
-59 NQIPRTQAGHFAP
+59 SQISRTAAGHFAP
-72 TFPLQVGENVFIL
+72 TFPLQLGENVFSL
-85 RYKNQEVKIKV
+85 RYQNQQVKIQV
-96 TRQPSQAA
+96 TRQSNQPEVPA
-104 IPLGLAF
+104 GLAF

-122 ATLPGEYIC
+122 ASLPGEYIC
-131 FGAIAPMNAQVSVKL
+131 FGAIAPANAAVSVKL
-146 AGEIIPLKA
+146 AGVTIPLKA

-175 KTGTQQYQG
+175 KKGGSEQYQG

-190 NPPLVRGGIESDT
+190 TPPLPRGGDESN
-203 PLLRGGIESDTPLL
+203 S
-217 RGGIESDTSLARGI
+217 SLEKA
-231 ESDTSLARGI
+231 
-241 ESDTSLARGIESDT
+241 
-255 SLARGIESDTS
+255 
-266 LARGIK
+266 
-272 SDTSLARGIESDTS
+272 
-286 LARGIESDTS
+286 
-296 LARGIESDTSLA
+296 
-308 REGIQSDTQINN
+308 Q
-320 SKKVDLGVPVF
+320 KVDLGVPLF
-331 ELTMNNQTV
+331 ELTMNNQTI
-340 SQQGT
+340 SQEGT
-345 GKISILSPADLEVA
+345 GKISILSPAELEVA

-387 ATIIGR
+387 ATITGR

-405 IKASEV
+405 IRASEV
-411 KIVKDTV
+411 RIVKDAV
-418 PPRSLIRSARSR
+418 PVRSIIRSARSR
-430 QVPGWTEVLFP
+430 QVSGWTEVLFP
-441 LEIPVPVTVQEGSG
+441 LEIPVPVTVQEGEK
-455 TFTLT
+455 TFNLT

-473 DDDPVISLL
+473 DDDPVISRLA
-482 TWQQISPLQ
+482 WQQISPLQ
-491 LQYTFNLKSAQQWG
+491 VQYTFNLKSAQQWG

-520 HPPVKA
+520 HPPANTSTVPN
-526 SQMANPPAKPLSGIK
+526 SQAKPLSGIK
-541 ILLDPGH
+541 ILIDAGH
-548 GGPEDSGG
+548 GGPQDSGG

-564 KTVALIVSKLVRQE
+564 KTVALIVSKLVQEE

-607 EAPAIAISL
+607 EEPAIAISL

-638 HPQAHSLAMFLHN
+638 HPQAHSLGMFLHN

-682 ELGFMINPD
+682 ELGFMINPE

-698 ATEQQK
+698 PTEQKK

-712 IIEWFAS
+712 ITEWFAS
-719 VK
+719 VQ

>member
-1 MIKFLALVVLAMI
+1 MRKFLGLVVFGMI
-14 LAIAPVAIAAQPL
+14 VAIASVAVAAQPL
-27 FVAYPPPN
+27 FVAYPPAN
-35 HQTTVDRIFLIG
+35 HKTIADRIFLIG
-47 TAPPSGQVLVNG
+47 TAPPPGQVLVNG
-59 NQIPRTQAGHFAP
+59 NQISRTAAGHFAP
-72 TFPLQVGENVFIL
+72 TFPLQIGENLFTL
-85 RYKNQEVKIKV
+85 RYENQEVKIKV
-96 TRQPSQAA
+96 TRQSNQPEV
-104 IPLGLAF
+104 PVGLAF

-122 ATLPGEYIC
+122 ASLPGEYIC
-131 FGAIAPMNAQVSVKL
+131 FGAIAPANAQVSVKL
-146 AGEIIPLKA
+146 AGVTIPLKA

-175 KTGTQQYQG
+175 KKGGSEQYQG
-184 CAKTPP
+184 CGKTPP
-190 NPPLVRGGIESDT
+190 NPPL
-203 PLLRGGIESDTPLL
+203 LRGGNEYNAA
-217 RGGIESDTSLARGI
+217 LARAGN
-231 ESDTSLARGI
+231 ESNSSL
-241 ESDTSLARGIESDT
+241 
-255 SLARGIESDTS
+255 
-266 LARGIK
+266 
-272 SDTSLARGIESDTS
+272 
-286 LARGIESDTS
+286 
-296 LARGIESDTSLA
+296 
-308 REGIQSDTQINN
+308 
-320 SKKVDLGVPVF
+320 SKVEKVDLGVPIF
-331 ELTMNNQTV
+331 ELTMNDRTI

-345 GKISILSPADLEVA
+345 GKISILSPADLEIA

-387 ATIIGR
+387 ATVIGR
-393 EGEWIRLDYGAW
+393 EGEWLRLDYGAW

-411 KIVKDTV
+411 QIVNDAV
-418 PPRSLIRSARSR
+418 PPRSIIRSARSR
-430 QVPGWTEVLFP
+430 QVSGWTEVLFP
-441 LEIPVPVTVQEGSG
+441 LETPVPVTVQEGER

-473 DDDPVISLL
+473 DDDPVISRLA
-482 TWQQISPLQ
+482 WQQISPLQ
-491 LQYTFNLKSAQQWG
+491 VQYTFNLKSAQQWG

-520 HPPVKA
+520 HPPVNTSMMPV
-526 SQMANPPAKPLSGIK
+526 SQAKPLSGIK
-541 ILLDPGH
+541 ILIDPGH
-548 GGPEDSGG
+548 GGSQDSGA
-556 VGPTGYRE
+556 VGPAGIRE
-564 KTVALIVSKLVRQE
+564 KAVALIVSKLVQEE

-607 EAPAIAISL
+607 EEPAIAISI

-682 ELGFMINPD
+682 ELGFMINPE

-698 ATEQQK
+698 PTEQKK

-712 IIEWFAS
+712 VTEWFAS

>member
-1 MIKFLALVVLAMI
+1 MLGMI
-14 LAIAPVAIAAQPL
+14 LAIASVAVAAQPL
-27 FVAYPPPN
+27 FVAYPPAN
-35 HQTTVDRIFLIG
+35 HQTTASRIFLIG
-47 TAPPSGQVLVNG
+47 TAPATGDVSVNG
-59 NQIPRTQAGHFAP
+59 NRISRTAVGHFAP
-72 TFPLQVGENVFIL
+72 SFPLQIGENLFTL
-85 RYKNQEVKIKV
+85 RYENQEVKIQVK
-96 TRQPSQAA
+96 RHSNQPEV
-104 IPLGLAF
+104 PVGLAF
-111 AKDSLTPKVDV
+111 AKDSLTPKVDL
-122 ATLPGEYIC
+122 ASLPGEYIC
-131 FGAIAPMNAQVSVKL
+131 FGAIAPVNAEVSVKL
-146 AGEIIPLKA
+146 AGLTIPLKA

-175 KTGTQQYQG
+175 KKGGSEQYQG
-184 CAKTPP
+184 CAKTPANSQLP
-190 NPPLVRGGIESDT
+190 
-203 PLLRGGIESDTPLL
+203 
-217 RGGIESDTSLARGI
+217 
-231 ESDTSLARGI
+231 
-241 ESDTSLARGIESDT
+241 
-255 SLARGIESDTS
+255 
-266 LARGIK
+266 
-272 SDTSLARGIESDTS
+272 
-286 LARGIESDTS
+286 
-296 LARGIESDTSLA
+296 
-308 REGIQSDTQINN
+308 N
-320 SKKVDLGVPVF
+320 SKKVDLGVPLF
-331 ELTMNNQTV
+331 ELTMNDQTI
-340 SQQGT
+340 SQEGT
-345 GKISILSPADLEVA
+345 GKISILSPAELEVA
-359 EVTAEPGVAR
+359 EVTAEAGVAR

-387 ATIIGR
+387 ATITGR

-411 KIVKDTV
+411 QIVKDAV
-418 PPRSLIRSARSR
+418 PPRSIIRSARSR

-441 LEIPVPVTVQEGSG
+441 LEIPVPVTVQSG
-455 TFTLT
+455 EKTFTLT

-473 DDDPVISLL
+473 DDDPVISRLA
-482 TWQQISPLQ
+482 WQQISPLQ
-491 LQYTFNLKSAQQWG
+491 VQYTFNLKSAQQWG

-520 HPPVKA
+520 HPPAKTSMMPM
-526 SQMANPPAKPLSGIK
+526 SQEKPLSGIK

-548 GGPEDSGG
+548 GGPQDSGA
-556 VGPTGYRE
+556 VSPTGIRE
-564 KTVALIVSKLVRQE
+564 KTVALIVSKLVREE

-607 EAPAIAISL
+607 EAPAIAISI

-682 ELGFMINPD
+682 ELGFMINPE

-698 ATEQQK
+698 QTEQKK

-712 IIEWFAS
+712 ITEWFAS
-719 VK
+719 VQ

>member
-1 MIKFLALVVLAMI
+1 MRRFLGLVVFGMI
-14 LAIAPVAIAAQPL
+14 LAIASVAVAAQPL
-27 FVAYPPPN
+27 FVAYPPAN
-35 HQTTVDRIFLIG
+35 HQTTADRIFLIG
-47 TAPPSGQVLVNG
+47 TAPPTGDVSVNG
-59 NQIPRTQAGHFAP
+59 KQISRTTAGHFAP
-72 TFPLQVGENVFIL
+72 TFPLQIGENLFTL
-85 RYKNQEVKIKV
+85 RYDNQEIKIKV
-96 TRQPSQAA
+96 KRQSNQPELPA
-104 IPLGLAF
+104 GLAF
-111 AKDSLTPKVDV
+111 AKDSLTPRVDV
-122 ATLPGEYIC
+122 SSLPGEYIC
-131 FGAIAPMNAQVSVKL
+131 FGAIASANATVSVKL
-146 AGEIIPLKA
+146 AGVTIPLKA

-175 KTGTQQYQG
+175 EKGGSEQYQG
-184 CAKTPP
+184 CAQTPDSQ
-190 NPPLVRGGIESDT
+190 GGHGDT
-203 PLLRGGIESDTPLL
+203 APTMG
-217 RGGIESDTSLARGI
+217 
-231 ESDTSLARGI
+231 
-241 ESDTSLARGIESDT
+241 
-255 SLARGIESDTS
+255 
-266 LARGIK
+266 
-272 SDTSLARGIESDTS
+272 
-286 LARGIESDTS
+286 
-296 LARGIESDTSLA
+296 
-308 REGIQSDTQINN
+308 
-320 SKKVDLGVPVF
+320 KKVDLGVPLF
-331 ELTMNNQTV
+331 ELTMNDQKV

-359 EVTAEPGVAR
+359 EVTVDSGVAR

-387 ATIIGR
+387 ATVIGR

-411 KIVKDTV
+411 RIVKDAV
-418 PPRSLIRSARSR
+418 PVRSIIRSARSR
-430 QVPGWTEVLFP
+430 QVSGWTEVLFP
-441 LEIPVPVTVQEGSG
+441 LEIPVPVTVQEGDR

-473 DDDPVISLL
+473 DDDPVISRLA
-482 TWQQISPLQ
+482 WQQISPLQ
-491 LQYTFNLKSAQQWG
+491 VQYTFNLKSAQQWG

-520 HPPVKA
+520 HPPVKTSMMPM
-526 SQMANPPAKPLSGIK
+526 SQAKPLSGIK

-548 GGPEDSGG
+548 GGPQDSGG

-564 KTVALIVSKLVRQE
+564 KTVALIVSKLVREE

-596 DLPPR
+596 DLPLR

-607 EAPAIAISL
+607 EAPAIAVSI

-638 HPQAHSLAMFLHN
+638 HPQAHSLGMFLHN

-682 ELGFMINPD
+682 ELGFMINPE

-698 ATEQQK
+698 PTEQKK

-712 IIEWFAS
+712 ITEWFAS
-719 VK
+719 VIAVES